1 VFTNDDTFGTL
12 LKEII
17 KFRIV
22 DEVLGLSPV
31 DWDSRYKAS
40 VVAGDSDTP
49 APPNSTAPLPF
60 PLAVL
65 EGPYRCPG
73 YGADINLCQASPGLS
88 RSANCTSLVANLNS
102 TFPAEL
108 AAADLVWAWDKL
120 AATYVTL
127 SHFSGAVFNVTGWI
141 ANPTGNAS
149 APFWASDAGLEGNV
163 AEFVVSAA
171 GVVGFGIRGGI
182 WVAGSRGDANPMEG
196 ALQGATVE
204 EKSEVWYDAVEKSQ
218 D

>member
-1 VFTNDDTFGTL
+1 VFTNDDTFGVQF
-12 LKEII
+12 KEII

-65 EGPYRCPG
+65 EGPYRSPG

-108 AAADLVWAWDKL
+108 AAADLVWAWDKI
-120 AATYVTL
+120 AVTYVTL

-182 WVAGSRGDANPMEG
+182 WVAGSRGDAQPNG
-196 ALQGATVE
+196 GCTAGRDSRG
-204 EKSEVWYDAVEKSQ
+204 KI
-218 D
+218 